1 MFYKTFFF
9 KLTYQL
15 NTNKYIGFKFKFYL
29 VYFGYIVRKMCWFS
43 NEMFFKYSVTKLAS
57 CNLLKCYD
65 ISVVTSL
72 SPTMTDRI
80 KPRGQ

>member
-29 VYFGYIVRKMCWFS
+29 VYFGYIVRKTCWFS
-43 NEMFFKYSVTKLAS
+43 NKMFFK
-57 CNLLKCYD
+57 
-65 ISVVTSL
+65 
-72 SPTMTDRI
+72 
-80 KPRGQ
+80 